1 MTAEPMPKASFVV
14 RDADANDH
22 HALLALHHAAFA
34 SRWTPAEW
42 RHRYGGS
49 PLGRSRIT
57 GAFDADGRCQAA
69 FGGVLLRCRI
79 GESEV
84 VACRG
89 GDVAVAPQL
98 RATAAGPRLLLR
110 VCQAFVQGFLGTSV
124 ALIFGFPNQSLLRT
138 LTHQCGYDVL
148 GDVLWLARPAAT
160 SLPSAD
166 TRTTVTKSC
175 PDDAEGLL
183 AAMLARRDVGLV
195 RDRAYL
201 RWRYEHNPR
210 GKYVF
215 VVARDDGG
223 APRGALVV
231 RCDGPHDASVIVTEW
246 LVPADDAD
254 TTEALL
260 AAVADVARGLGRTD
274 IVTCVAGSAPDFGRL
289 QHRHGFRVVV
299 SSYQMIFRSFTR
311 AVTRNHLFE
320 RWRLSAGD
328 LDFL

>member
-1 MTAEPMPKASFVV
+1 VTAVPLPQAAFVV
-14 RDADANDH
+14 RDAAANDH
-22 HALLALHHAAFA
+22 HELLALHHAAFD
-34 SRWTPAEW
+34 SRWTPVEW
-42 RHRYGGS
+42 RHRYGGN

-57 GAFDADGRCQAA
+57 AAFDADGRCHAA

-89 GDVAVAPQL
+89 GDVAVAPHL

-110 VCQAFVQGFLGTSV
+110 VCQAFVQGFVGTDV

-138 LTHQCGYDVL
+138 LTHHCGHEVL
-148 GDVLWLARPAAT
+148 GDVLWLAKPVAT
-160 SLPSAD
+160 SLPSAGS
-166 TRTTVTKSC
+166 RTTVSDRF
-175 PDDAEGLL
+175 PEDAACLL
-183 AAMLARRDVGLV
+183 TLILAQRDVGLV

-201 RWRYEHNPR
+201 RWRYEHNPLGR
-210 GKYVF
+210 YVF
-215 VVARDDGG
+215 VVARDTSG
-223 APRGALVV
+223 APRGAVVV
-231 RCDGPHDASVIVTEW
+231 RCNGPHRDSVIVTEW
-246 LVPADDAD
+246 LVPGDDAD
-254 TTEALL
+254 VTEALL
-260 AAVADVARGLGRTD
+260 AAVADVARELGRTD

-299 SSYQMIFRSFTR
+299 SSYQMLFRSFTR